1 MKDYQH
7 MKLIKLLLTIFVLAS
22 IFSCAAQKKPAKKI
36 SRHYLVEVEGN
47 YQKINRVEDLP
58 SVITNYFGKQ
68 RFDRDMVGPEGEFNG
83 SRGTKL
89 IRAGN
94 AGEIWFIDF
103 WMGGTG
109 VSQTFMAFRV
119 KDNKILSIGAVYQG
133 QLEDLTIE
141 ELKSR
146 LPMKP
151 ECVKKQENYLQY
163 VYETG
168 YNLCPSN

>member
-1 MKDYQH
+1 
-7 MKLIKLLLTIFVLAS
+7 
-22 IFSCAAQKKPAKKI
+22 
-36 SRHYLVEVEGN
+36 
-47 YQKINRVEDLP
+47 
-58 SVITNYFGKQ
+58 
-68 RFDRDMVGPEGEFNG
+68 
-83 SRGTKL
+83 
-89 IRAGN
+89 
-94 AGEIWFIDF
+94 
-103 WMGGTG
+103 MGGTG